1 MCSLPGIP
9 ADSRLQEL
17 LMQISVEGMSN
28 TLTATEEQSAA
39 GTKRKEE
46 AASGAKAKVRIDV
59 ESL

>member
-28 TLTATEEQSAA
+28 TLTATEEWSAA